1 MLRVHVQSVELC
13 CWRAALGLAA
23 PRLWVL
29 RSANSEAGGAEKGAG
44 SHRVP
49 KIIMLTKPAEI
60 LKKKNLCLFDEVDCA
75 SCVWERTLHCYIG
88 QIFGTN

>member
-13 CWRAALGLAA
+13 CWRAALDLAA

-60 LKKKNLCLFDEVDCA
+60 LTIAKSMLV
-75 SCVWERTLHCYIG
+75 
-88 QIFGTN
+88 